1 MTNCLLKEDVIS
13 IVPAVLDNEW
23 LLTNHCPWTHTFRH
37 IHTLLSR
44 KVPKVNLGKV
54 QSFVDCAVESCHVN
68 MHCVRVCART
78 HTYIYSM
85 TKPLSLSGHCLPS
98 PQTTMHVVC
107 LPSFLI
113 CPQTILHF
121 ISKSIKVFPQERF
134 HANVDKRSTG
144 LTAALC
150 LWSDQKICSLWK
162 NACHREDKSL
172 NSEWN
177 TVFILHWT
185 LKGKFT
191 PFTNR
196 DIKKC
201 QTISDFVNIFLRCQ
215 TWMRRDWLW
224 K

>member
-1 MTNCLLKEDVIS
+1 MTNCLLKEEVIS
-13 IVPAVLDNEW
+13 IVSAVLDNEW
-23 LLTNHCPWTHTFRH
+23 LLINHCPCTHTFRH

-44 KVPKVNLGKV
+44 KVPKVKLGKV
-54 QSFVDCAVESCHVN
+54 QFCGLCCWKLPCEYAL
-68 MHCVRVCART
+68 RT
-78 HTYIYSM
+78 HTHIYSM

-98 PQTTMHVVC
+98 PQTTMHVDC

-113 CPQTILHF
+113 WPQTILHF

-150 LWSDQKICSLWK
+150 LWSDRKICSLWK
-162 NACHREDKSL
+162 NACHREGKSL

-177 TVFILHWT
+177 TVFIFHWT

-196 DIKKC
+196 DTKKW
-201 QTISDFVNIFLRCQ
+201 QTVSDFVNIFLRCQ

>member
-1 MTNCLLKEDVIS
+1 MNDSWPTTALVHTLSDIYTHFYLGKSLKLNWEKFRVLWTVLLKAAMWICT
-13 IVPAVLDNEW
+13 A
-23 LLTNHCPWTHTFRH
+23 H
-37 IHTLLSR
+37 
-44 KVPKVNLGKV
+44 
-54 QSFVDCAVESCHVN
+54 
-68 MHCVRVCART
+68 T

-98 PQTTMHVVC
+98 PQTTMHVDC
-107 LPSFLI
+107 LLSFLI
-113 CPQTILHF
+113 WPQTILHF

-150 LWSDQKICSLWK
+150 LWSDRKICSLWK
-162 NACHREDKSL
+162 NACHREGKSL

-177 TVFILHWT
+177 TVFIFHWT

-196 DIKKC
+196 DTKKW
-201 QTISDFVNIFLRCQ
+201 QTVSDFVNIFLRCQ